1 MSQEIN
7 VLCNAS
13 SNSELLAEFV
23 EKNRNE
29 AAELAKNIFT
39 LLAKNKATADPAK
52 QKEQI
57 AVKMELLDD
66 EMETMPTSSATAT
79 VRAENKFTLT
89 LRGGRNY
96 LA

>member
-1 MSQEIN
+1 MSSGIVE
-7 VLCNAS
+7 LFKAA

-23 EKNRNE
+23 EKHRDK
-29 AAELAKNIFT
+29 ADELAKNIFT
-39 LLAKNKATADPAK
+39 LLVENKATADPAK
-52 QKEQI
+52 QKERI
-57 AVKMELLDD
+57 DVKMELLDD

-89 LRGGRNY
+89 LRGSRNY